1 VIRVAVAAQALAL
14 RAGLRLLLSTS
25 ETVEV
30 VAEAASLPEL
40 EPLLSEIDVLVLAA
54 PRPPD
59 GLGRLPAEEA
69 PPAVLLLTDDVKA
82 AAGLAGLRRE
92 AARPWGI
99 LPLEASA
106 EELLA
111 AVTALHEGL
120 IVVSPSL
127 AGEAIERLVGLGEVE
142 TLARALAEAHA
153 EALTERERQV
163 LQLLAQ
169 GLANKQIAASLSISE
184 HTVKF
189 HVSGIYAKLGAA
201 SRTEAVRLGVQQG
214 LVVL

>member
-14 RAGLRLLLSTS
+14 RAGLNALLSAS
-25 ETVEV
+25 EAVQV

-40 EPLLSEIDVLVLAA
+40 EPLLPEVDVLVLAA
-54 PRPPD
+54 SRPSR
-59 GLGRLPAEEA
+59 GLGRLPSEETS
-69 PPAVLLLTDDVKA
+69 PAVLLLTDDAKA
-82 AAGLAGLRRE
+82 AGVLAGL
-92 AARPWGI
+92 RPWGI

-111 AVTALHEGL
+111 AVTALYEGL

-127 AGEAIERLVGLGEVE
+127 AGEAIERLIGLGEPE
-142 TLARALAEAHA
+142 GLARAEAEAPA
-153 EALTERERQV
+153 EQLTERERQV

-169 GLANKQIAASLSISE
+169 GLANKQIAALLSISE

>member
-1 VIRVAVAAQALAL
+1 MIRVAVAAQALAL
-14 RAGLRLLLSTS
+14 RAGLHALLSAS
-25 ETVEV
+25 ESVEV
-30 VAEAASLPEL
+30 VAEAASPFEL
-40 EPLLSEIDVLVLAA
+40 GPLLPEIDVLVLAA
-54 PRPPD
+54 PRPP
-59 GLGRLPAEEA
+59 GPGGPGRLVAEEA
-69 PPAVLLLTDDVKA
+69 SPAVLLLSDEVKA
-82 AAGLAGLRRE
+82 AAELAGLR
-92 AARPWGI
+92 RPWGI

-111 AVTALHEGL
+111 AVAALHEGL
-120 IVVSPSL
+120 IVISPPL
-127 AGEAIERLVGLGEVE
+127 GGEVIERLVGLGEGEVI
-142 TLARALAEAHA
+142 TQAPV

-169 GLANKQIAASLSISE
+169 GLANKQIAASLNISE

-189 HVSGIYAKLGAA
+189 HVSGIYAKLGAT